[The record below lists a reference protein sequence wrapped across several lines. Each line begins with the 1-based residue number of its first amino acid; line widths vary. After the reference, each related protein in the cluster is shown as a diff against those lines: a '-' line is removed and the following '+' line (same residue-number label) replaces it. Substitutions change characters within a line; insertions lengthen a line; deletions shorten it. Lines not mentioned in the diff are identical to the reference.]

1 MSDGMSTLFEP
12 ITIRGVEIPNR
23 IVLPS
28 MTTRLATAEGAV
40 TSELIRYYTTR
51 AEGGAG
57 LVTVE
62 MCSPAAAGR
71 HRKHELGILHD
82 RFLPGLQE
90 LTSRIKAAGARA
102 AIQIGHAG
110 GHTREDVTG
119 EPPVAPSALPHQVQ
133 EVDVRTV
140 VPRELTV
147 DGIRG
152 VVAAFAEAAERPK
165 RARFDVVEIHGAHGY
180 LIAQFLSP
188 LDNHR
193 TDEYGGSLRHRA
205 RVALE
210 VLAACR
216 QRLGDFPLIFR
227 FSADEYAP
235 GGLTVEEACEL
246 APWLVEAGAD
256 AVHVTGGCYRSL
268 PSGALMIP
276 PMGYPEA
283 TFLHLARAI
292 KARVKVPVIA
302 VGRLHDPLLVERLLT
317 AGEADMVALGRQ
329 LIADPEWP
337 RKVRAGR
344 LDEIRPCVACNT
356 CVDGMREGDRL
367 HCLVN
372 PLAARE
378 PEFELRPAIA
388 PRSVLV
394 VGGGPAGMET
404 ARLLALRGHR
414 VTLVDRAREL
424 GGALRLA
431 ARAPIFQHVET
442 DPAVL
447 LRIVT
452 FLGRQLAKAGVDVQ
466 LGRTVTAALVQELRP
481 DVVVLATG
489 ASYRGPLGPV
499 VRGVLASRW
508 ARARALKRLLTTPR
522 VKRLFYSTLRTPNAG
537 LERRLRALGFEV
549 HRVGDCHTPGKTP
562 EAMLEAARLAYR
574 L

>member
-1 MSDGMSTLFEP
+1 MGDGMSTLFEP
-12 ITIRGVEIPNR
+12 IVLRGVDIPNR

-28 MTTRLATAEGAV
+28 MTTRLATAEGAI
-40 TSELIRYYTTR
+40 TAELIRYYEAR

-57 LVTVE
+57 LITVE

-82 RFLPGLQE
+82 GFVPGLRE

-119 EPPVAPSALPHQVQ
+119 VPPVAPSALPHQVQ

-140 VPRELTV
+140 VPRVLTV
-147 DGIRG
+147 DGIRE
-152 VVAAFAEAAERPK
+152 VVTAFAEAAD
-165 RARFDVVEIHGAHGY
+165 RARRAGFDVVEIHGAHGY

-188 LDNHR
+188 LDNRR

-205 RVALE
+205 RIALE
-210 VLAACR
+210 VLQACR
-216 QRLGDFPLIFR
+216 KRVGDFPLVFR

-235 GGLTVEEACEL
+235 GGLTLDEACEL

-256 AVHVTGGCYRSL
+256 ALHVTGGCYRSR

-276 PMGYPEA
+276 PMGYPAA

-292 KARVKVPVIA
+292 KARVAVPVIA
-302 VGRLHDPLLVERLLT
+302 VGRLHDPAVVEQLLVE
-317 AGEADMVALGRQ
+317 GQADMVALGRQ

-337 RKVRAGR
+337 RKVREGR

-378 PEFELRPAIA
+378 SEFELRPARR

-404 ARLLALRGHR
+404 ARVLALRGHR
-414 VTLVDRAREL
+414 VTLVNREREL
-424 GGALRLA
+424 GGQLRLA
-431 ARAPIFQHVET
+431 AKAPVFQNVET
-442 DPAVL
+442 DAAVL
-447 LRIVT
+447 LKVVA
-452 FLGRQLAKAGVDVQ
+452 FLGRQLAKVGVDVR
-466 LGRTVTAALVQELRP
+466 LGRTVTTGLVWELRP
-481 DVVVLATG
+481 EVVVLATG
-489 ASYRGPLGPV
+489 ASYRRPLDPV
-499 VRGVLASRW
+499 VRHVLDSRW
-508 ARARALKRLLTTPR
+508 TRGRRLKRLLTRPG
-522 VKRLFYSTLRTPNAG
+522 VKRWFYYTLRRANAG
-537 LERRLRALGFEV
+537 LERRLRRLGFEV

>member
-1 MSDGMSTLFEP
+1 MGDGMSTLFEP
-12 ITIRGVEIPNR
+12 IVLRGVDIPNR

-28 MTTRLATAEGAV
+28 MTTRLATAEGAI
-40 TSELIRYYTTR
+40 TAELIRYYEAR

-57 LVTVE
+57 LITVE

-82 RFLPGLQE
+82 SFVPGLRE

-119 EPPVAPSALPHQVQ
+119 VPPVAPSALPHQVQ

-140 VPRELTV
+140 VPRALTV
-147 DGIRG
+147 DEIRE
-152 VVAAFAEAAERPK
+152 VVTAFAEAAD
-165 RARFDVVEIHGAHGY
+165 RARRAGFDVVEIHGAHGY

-188 LDNHR
+188 LDNRR

-205 RVALE
+205 RIALE
-210 VLAACR
+210 VLQACR
-216 QRLGDFPLIFR
+216 KRVGDFPLVFR

-235 GGLTVEEACEL
+235 GGLTLDEACEL

-256 AVHVTGGCYRSL
+256 ALHVTGGCYRSR

-276 PMGYPEA
+276 PMGYPAA

-292 KARVKVPVIA
+292 KARVAVPVIA
-302 VGRLHDPLLVERLLT
+302 VGRLHDPAVVEQLLVE
-317 AGEADMVALGRQ
+317 GQADMVALGRQ

-337 RKVRAGR
+337 RKVRGGR

-378 PEFELRPAIA
+378 SEFELRPARR

-404 ARLLALRGHR
+404 ARVLALRGHR
-414 VTLVDRAREL
+414 VTLVNREREL
-424 GGALRLA
+424 GGQLRLA
-431 ARAPIFQHVET
+431 AKAPVFQNVET
-442 DPAVL
+442 DAAVL
-447 LRIVT
+447 LKVVA
-452 FLGRQLAKAGVDVQ
+452 FLGRQLAKVGVDV
-466 LGRTVTAALVQELRP
+466 
-481 DVVVLATG
+481 
-489 ASYRGPLGPV
+489 
-499 VRGVLASRW
+499 
-508 ARARALKRLLTTPR
+508 RL
-522 VKRLFYSTLRTPNAG
+522 
-537 LERRLRALGFEV
+537 
-549 HRVGDCHTPGKTP
+549 
-562 EAMLEAARLAYR
+562 AAR
-574 L
+574 

>member
-1 MSDGMSTLFEP
+1 MNKLFEP
-12 ITIRGVEIPNR
+12 IAIRGVEVPNR
-23 IVLPS
+23 IVMPS
-28 MTTRLATAEGAV
+28 MTTRLATPEGVV
-40 TSELIRYYTTR
+40 TPELIRYYEAR

-62 MCSPAAAGR
+62 MSSPEPAGR

-82 RFLPGLQE
+82 GFLPGLKE
-90 LTSRIKAAGARA
+90 LTSRLRAAGACP

-119 EPPVAPSALPHQVQ
+119 VPPVAPSALPHQVQ

-140 VPRELTV
+140 VPLELTRER
-147 DGIRG
+147 IRAIVG
-152 VVAAFAEAAERPK
+152 AFAEAAERAK
-165 RARFDVVEIHGAHGY
+165 RAGFAMVEIHGAHGY

-193 TDEYGGSLRHRA
+193 TDEYGGSLPNRA

-210 VLAACR
+210 VLEACR
-216 QRLGDFPLIFR
+216 RRVGDFPVIFR
-227 FSADEYAP
+227 YSADEYAP
-235 GGLTVEEACEL
+235 GGLTLDEAREI
-246 APWLVEAGAD
+246 APWLVDAGAD
-256 AVHVTGGCYRSL
+256 ALHVTGGCYRSR

-292 KARVKVPVIA
+292 KARVAVPVIA
-302 VGRLHDPLLVERLLT
+302 VGRLHDPALAERLL
-317 AGEADMVALGRQ
+317 AEGQADLVALGRQ
-329 LIADPEWP
+329 LIADPGWP

-378 PEFELRPAIA
+378 PEFELRPASR
-388 PRSVLV
+388 PRRVLV
-394 VGGGPAGMET
+394 VGGGPAGLAA

-414 VTLVDRAREL
+414 VTLVEREREL
-424 GGALRLA
+424 GGQIRLA
-431 ARAPIFQHVET
+431 AKAPVFQNVET
-442 DPAVL
+442 DAPVL
-447 LRIVT
+447 LRLVEY
-452 FLGRQLAKAGVDVQ
+452 LARQLAKAGVDVR
-466 LGRTVTAALVQELRP
+466 LGRIVTAEFVKDLRP
-481 DVVVLATG
+481 EVVVLAAG
-489 ASYRGPLGPV
+489 ASYRRPLGPV
-499 VRGVLASRW
+499 IRRLLDSRW
-508 ARARALKRLLTTPR
+508 VRARALKRLLAAPA
-522 VKRLFYSTLRTPNAG
+522 VKRLFSSALRTPNAG
-537 LERRLRALGFEV
+537 LERRLHGLGLEV
-549 HRVGDCHTPGKTP
+549 HRVGDCERPGKTP
-562 EAMLEAARLAYR
+562 EAMLGAARLAYR